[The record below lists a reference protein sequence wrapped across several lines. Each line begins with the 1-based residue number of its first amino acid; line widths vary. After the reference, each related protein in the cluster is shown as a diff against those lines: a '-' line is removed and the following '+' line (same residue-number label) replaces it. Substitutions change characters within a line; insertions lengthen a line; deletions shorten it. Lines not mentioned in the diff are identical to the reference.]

1 MVSDAYFL
9 GIGGIY
15 LGIIPE
21 PSPVD
26 RGIPCIDL
34 RPGLPESFIVA
45 RMDKVQ
51 FLVIQGSL

>member
-1 MVSDAYFL
+1 MSDAYFL

-21 PSPVD
+21 PSPAD

-45 RMDKVQ
+45 RMDD
-51 FLVIQGSL
+51 QGSL